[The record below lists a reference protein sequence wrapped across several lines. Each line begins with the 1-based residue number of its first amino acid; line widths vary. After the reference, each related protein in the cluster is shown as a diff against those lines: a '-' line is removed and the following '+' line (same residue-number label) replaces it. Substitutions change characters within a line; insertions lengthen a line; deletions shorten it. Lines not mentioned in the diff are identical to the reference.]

1 MRSLRASI
9 VACRARDCAG
19 TVVLG
24 FLSSAP
30 DQNLWP
36 SRSLILLVT
45 WPHGAAPYMMACMAR
60 SMASAPLG
68 RCRSKQRPVWPPGM
82 LCRPLLC
89 AAATS
94 SKNSSM
100 TMTIRR
106 PVTDRHGACARDRVS
121 HVCVGT
127 MCCASRIHQV
137 YLLCGPRE
145 QENTRA
151 GLYGTRWRSARKPLA
166 CRGHPL

>member
-1 MRSLRASI
+1 MP
-9 VACRARDCAG
+9 CRAAHCAP

-24 FLSSAP
+24 FLRSAP

-45 WPHGAAPYMMACMAR
+45 RPHGAAPYMMACMAR

-68 RCRSKQRPVWPPGM
+68 RCRSNQRPVWPPGM

-100 TMTIRR
+100 AMTIRR

-127 MCCASRIHQV
+127 MCCASRIHQI

-145 QENTRA
+145 QHYTCKALR
-151 GLYGTRWRSARKPLA
+151 GTRWSSEVKPLA
-166 CRGHPL
+166 CRGPTLYDELRL